1 MGSDKSRRSALAL
14 SLLDQFPQSISESLI
29 SDSTFRKSF
38 GLKADALISFDDSSL
53 SFQRSKLF
61 KAVREVFTDNSKSPI
76 LKDNEGSEWRL
87 ELNQAVIKRQLISLS
102 CGAKRFLL
110 PELSALSP
118 NQADRLNGFD
128 REAKEA
134 NLSEPLLSEWRE
146 KLALGPLE
154 DDEHESLQKDLKNTP
169 AKVAENILS
178 QLKLG
183 SSSVSSL
190 VPNYKR
196 YFYQLVGELKQS
208 DNVSM
213 YSQQEAQEHFLK
225 LLDWRPYDGFLH
237 SLLLASHPYLP
248 SKIRIDQLEE
258 DDLFRAYEWLA
269 KSGDRISQVGAVEIW
284 LSNPSAMP
292 KVETFVRDIIQQ
304 VRNDNEEN
312 GGRMSLLSAL
322 IILVDGEL
330 ARTKILADKPPF
342 YRRLSSIAHAS
353 LIERCI
359 VASKA
364 DISHFNSWAMNARG
378 QSFYLQGMADL
389 RSEPRWDPEYVSARQ
404 LKAEFTGRIFNAAQ
418 LIDTETKESIVRDLL
433 AGDGNDDINS
443 LIPLMFSFLPG
454 PLEGG
459 IESQNDIPPEVQKSI
474 EEQLSA
480 EVLQPTSF
488 AALVNSALFFRIDS
502 NHAQIAA
509 KALRSVKYQI
519 KKGDKKE
526 LIFSVLRGLA
536 NVAAVTRSGELAEE
550 IRILDRRCRQDA
562 GKALSIE
569 ESMWIGLVA
578 AAAYSEMP
586 KWCEF
591 LGEWV
596 TELAFQAKQH
606 EEIDRLH
613 SIIKQLLHIVPELWL
628 TCGRAE
634 AATNNQ

>member
-1 MGSDKSRRSALAL
+1 MVSDQYKRSALAL
-14 SLLDQFPQSISESLI
+14 SLVDQFPQSISESLI
-29 SDSTFRKSF
+29 LDSTFRKKF
-38 GLKADALISFDDSSL
+38 GLKADASISFDDSGLSL
-53 SFQRSKLF
+53 QRSKLF
-61 KAVREVFTDNSKSPI
+61 KAVREIFTDNSTSPV
-76 LKDNEGSEWRL
+76 LKDDEGNECRL
-87 ELNQAVIKRQLISLS
+87 ELDQKDIKRQRITLS
-102 CGAKRFLL
+102 HGEQRFLL
-110 PELSALSP
+110 PDLSALSP

-128 REAKEA
+128 RDADEV
-134 NLSEPLLSEWRE
+134 NLREPSLSEWRE

-154 DDEHESLQKDLKNTP
+154 DDEHESLQKDLNNTP
-169 AKVAENILS
+169 ARVAENILT
-178 QLKLG
+178 QLSRG

-190 VPNYKR
+190 VPHYTR
-196 YFYQLVGELKQS
+196 YFYQLVGELQQS

-213 YSQQEAQEHFLK
+213 YSQKEAQEHFRQ

-237 SLLLASHPYLP
+237 SLLLSSHPYLP
-248 SKIRIDQLEE
+248 SKINIDQLEE
-258 DDLFRAYEWLA
+258 DDLLRAYEWLA

-284 LSNPSAMP
+284 LSNPSAIP
-292 KVETFVRDIIQQ
+292 KVETFVRDIIRQ
-304 VRNDNEEN
+304 VRNDNEDN

-322 IILVDGEL
+322 IVLVDGEL
-330 ARTKILADKPPF
+330 ARTKILTGKPPY
-342 YRRLSSIAHAS
+342 YRRLASIAHAS

-364 DISHFNSWAMNARG
+364 DIAHFNSWAMNVRG

-418 LIDTETKESIVRDLL
+418 LIDTETKESIVCDLL
-433 AGDGNDDINS
+433 ADGDTDDIKS
-443 LIPLMFSFLPG
+443 LIPPMFSFLPG

-459 IESQNDIPPEVQKSI
+459 IKSQSDIPPEVLKSI

-502 NHAQIAA
+502 NHAQLAA

-519 KKGDKKE
+519 KKGDNNE

-550 IRILDRRCRQDA
+550 IRILVRKCSQEA
-562 GKALSIE
+562 GRTLSIE

-578 AAAYSEMP
+578 AAAYCEMP
-586 KWCEF
+586 KWCDF
-591 LGEWV
+591 VGEWL
-596 TELAFQAKQH
+596 TELAFQAKQN
-606 EEIDRLH
+606 EEVDKLH

>member
-1 MGSDKSRRSALAL
+1 MGSDRYRRSALAL
-14 SLLDQFPQSISESLI
+14 SLLNQFPQSISESLI
-29 SDSTFRKSF
+29 SDSTFRSKF
-38 GLKADALISFDDSSL
+38 GLKADATISFDDSRL
-53 SFQRSKLF
+53 TVQRSKLF
-61 KAVREVFTDNSKSPI
+61 KAVREIFADNGTSPVVM
-76 LKDNEGSEWRL
+76 DEEGNEWRL
-87 ELNQAVIKRQLISLS
+87 EIDQTGIKSIKIS
-102 CGAKRFLL
+102 CRDKKFLL
-110 PELSALSP
+110 PDLLALSP
-118 NQADRLNGFD
+118 NQVDRLNGFD
-128 REAKEA
+128 RDADEV
-134 NLSEPLLSEWRE
+134 NLGEPSLSKWRE
-146 KLALGPLE
+146 KLALAPLE
-154 DDEHESLQKDLKNTP
+154 DDEHESLQKDLRYTP
-169 AKVAENILS
+169 ARVAENILS

-183 SSSVSSL
+183 SSSVTSL
-190 VPNYKR
+190 VPNYTR
-196 YFYQLVGELKQS
+196 YFCELVGELKQS

-213 YSQQEAQEHFLK
+213 YSQQEAPEHFQK

-258 DDLFRAYEWLA
+258 DDLLRAYEWLA

-284 LSNPSAMP
+284 LLNPSAMP

-304 VRNDNEEN
+304 VRNDNEDN

-322 IILVDGEL
+322 IVLVDGEL
-330 ARTKILADKPPF
+330 ARTKILTGKPPF
-342 YRRLSSIAHAS
+342 YRRLASIAHAS
-353 LIERCI
+353 LIERCLI
-359 VASKA
+359 ASNA
-364 DISHFNSWAMNARG
+364 DTSHFSDWAMSVRG

-404 LKAEFTGRIFNAAQ
+404 FKAEFVGRIFNAAQ
-418 LIDTETKESIVRDLL
+418 LIADTESKESIVRDLL
-433 AGDGNDDINS
+433 AGDGSDDVKS

-474 EEQLSA
+474 EEQMSA
-480 EVLQPTSF
+480 EILQPISF

-502 NHAQIAA
+502 NHAQLAA
-509 KALRSVKYQI
+509 KALRSAKYQI
-519 KKGDKKE
+519 KKGDNKE

-536 NVAAVTRSGELAEE
+536 NVAAITRSGELADE
-550 IRILDRRCRQDA
+550 IRILARKCRQDV
-562 GKALSIE
+562 GSALSIE

-591 LGEWV
+591 VGEWV

-628 TCGRAE
+628 SCGRAE

>member
-1 MGSDKSRRSALAL
+1 MVYDQYSRSALVL
-14 SLLDQFPQSISESLI
+14 SLLDQFPQSICETLI
-29 SDSTFRKSF
+29 SDSTFRKNY
-38 GLKADALISFDDSSL
+38 GLKADALISFDDSGLSL
-53 SFQRSKLF
+53 QRSKLF
-61 KAVREVFTDNSKSPI
+61 KAVREIFTDNSKSPV
-76 LKDNEGSEWRL
+76 LKDDEGNEWRL
-87 ELNQAVIKRQLISLS
+87 EIDQKHIKRQRITLS
-102 CGAKRFLL
+102 HGEQRFLL
-110 PELSALSP
+110 PDFSALSP

-128 REAKEA
+128 READEA
-134 NLSEPLLSEWRE
+134 NLSEPSLSEWRK

-169 AKVAENILS
+169 ARVAENILS
-178 QLKLG
+178 QLELG

-190 VPNYKR
+190 VPNYTR
-196 YFYQLVGELKQS
+196 YFYRLVGELKQS
-208 DNVSM
+208 GDVSM

-248 SKIRIDQLEE
+248 SKINIDQLEE
-258 DDLFRAYEWLA
+258 DDLIRAYEWLA

-284 LSNPSAMP
+284 LSNSSAMP

-304 VRNDNEEN
+304 VRNDNEDN

-342 YRRLSSIAHAS
+342 YRRLASIAHAS

-359 VASKA
+359 VASNA
-364 DISHFNSWAMNARG
+364 DISHFNSWAINVRG

-404 LKAEFTGRIFNAAQ
+404 FKAEFIGRIFNAAQ
-418 LIDTETKESIVRDLL
+418 LIDTKMKESIVRDLL
-433 AGDGNDDINS
+433 AGDETDNIKP

-459 IESQNDIPPEVQKSI
+459 IESQNEIPPEIQKSI

-480 EVLQPTSF
+480 EVLEPTSF

-519 KKGDKKE
+519 RKGDKSE

-550 IRILDRRCRQDA
+550 IRILARRCRQDA
-562 GKALSIE
+562 GRSLSVE
-569 ESMWIGLVA
+569 ESLWIGLVA
-578 AAAYSEMP
+578 AAAYSETQ

-591 LGEWV
+591 VGEWI
-596 TELAFQAKQH
+596 TELAFQVKQQ
-606 EEIDRLH
+606 EEMDRLH
-613 SIIKQLLHIVPELWL
+613 SMIKQLLHIVPELWC

-634 AATNNQ
+634 AATNTQ

>member
-1 MGSDKSRRSALAL
+1 
-14 SLLDQFPQSISESLI
+14 
-29 SDSTFRKSF
+29 
-38 GLKADALISFDDSSL
+38 
-53 SFQRSKLF
+53 
-61 KAVREVFTDNSKSPI
+61 
-76 LKDNEGSEWRL
+76 
-87 ELNQAVIKRQLISLS
+87 
-102 CGAKRFLL
+102 
-110 PELSALSP
+110 
-118 NQADRLNGFD
+118 
-128 REAKEA
+128 
-134 NLSEPLLSEWRE
+134 
-146 KLALGPLE
+146 
-154 DDEHESLQKDLKNTP
+154 
-169 AKVAENILS
+169 
-178 QLKLG
+178 
-183 SSSVSSL
+183 
-190 VPNYKR
+190 VPNYTR
-196 YFYQLVGELKQS
+196 YFCQLVGELKQS

-213 YSQQEAQEHFLK
+213 YSQQEALEHFQK

-258 DDLFRAYEWLA
+258 DDLLRAYEWLA

-304 VRNDNEEN
+304 VRNDNEDN

-322 IILVDGEL
+322 IVLVDGEL
-330 ARTKILADKPPF
+330 SRTKILTDKPPF
-342 YRRLSSIAHAS
+342 YRRLASIAHAS
-353 LIERCI
+353 LVERCLI
-359 VASKA
+359 ASNA
-364 DISHFNSWAMNARG
+364 DTSHFSDWAMNVRG

-389 RSEPRWDPEYVSARQ
+389 RREPRWDPEYVSAHQ
-404 LKAEFTGRIFNAAQ
+404 FKAEFVGRIFNAAQ
-418 LIDTETKESIVRDLL
+418 LIADTESKESIVRDLL
-433 AGDGNDDINS
+433 AGDGNDDVKSI
-443 LIPLMFSFLPG
+443 IPIMFSFLPG

-474 EEQLSA
+474 EEQMSA
-480 EVLQPTSF
+480 EILQPISF

-502 NHAQIAA
+502 NHAQLAA
-509 KALRSVKYQI
+509 KALRSAKYQI
-519 KKGDKKE
+519 KKGDNKE

-536 NVAAVTRSGELAEE
+536 NVAAITRSGKLADE
-550 IRILDRRCRQDA
+550 IRILARKCRQDA
-562 GKALSIE
+562 GRALSIE

-591 LGEWV
+591 VGEWV

-606 EEIDRLH
+606 EEIDRMH